1 MTSTGRSPAAPV
13 VIRLISPELSDH
25 LHGRK
30 GIVTVS
36 PIAVA
41 SESFAAAVLAFR
53 REQTIPA

>member
-1 MTSTGRSPAAPV
+1 
-13 VIRLISPELSDH
+13 LISPELSEH

-41 SESFAAAVLAFR
+41 SESFVRAALALRESAGGGDAV
-53 REQTIPA
+53 